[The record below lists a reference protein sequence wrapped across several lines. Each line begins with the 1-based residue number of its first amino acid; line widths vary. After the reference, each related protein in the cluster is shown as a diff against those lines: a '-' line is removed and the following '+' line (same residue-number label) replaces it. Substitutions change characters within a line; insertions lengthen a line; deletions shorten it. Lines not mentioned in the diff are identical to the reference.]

1 MAASSSKL
9 TQKRQKFALTYILLT
24 LLQGF
29 ENIHCNDF
37 MVDDMK
43 LNQDQLPTQTTDSSI
58 FKSAIEGREYRW
70 IDKVMPYKID
80 ASLKDWTAL
89 IESTISYLNQMFCG
103 CFYIR

>member
-1 MAASSSKL
+1 MSATTSKII
-9 TQKRQKFALTYILLT
+9 QQRQKLALTYILLT
-24 LLQGF
+24 LFKTF
-29 ENIHCNDF
+29 ESVHCNDF
-37 MVDDMK
+37 MIDDMK